1 MRNMSVNNLV
11 EKGVIVDSLPEPR
24 RAWDNS
30 TESFSDIQET
40 RDGVKVWQFDA
51 GVASGFLVERCRV
64 QIVADVVPQLRRG
77 DVVTLEN
84 AEVYIA
90 GNALALR
97 CDGVSSAEDNLDDL
111 MGDD

>member
-1 MRNMSVNNLV
+1 MRNMSVNSLV

-30 TESFSDIQET
+30 TESFSDVQET
-40 RDGVKVWQFDA
+40 RDGVKVWQFDV

-64 QIVADVVPQLRRG
+64 QLVANVVPQMNRG
-77 DVVTLEN
+77 DVVVLDN

-97 CDGVSSAEDNLDDL
+97 CDGVSSAGDSLDDL

>member
-1 MRNMSVNNLV
+1 MRNMSVNSLV

-30 TESFSDIQET
+30 TESFSDVQEM
-40 RDGVKVWQFDA
+40 RDGVKVWQFDV

-64 QIVADVVPQLRRG
+64 QLVADVVPQLKRG
-77 DVVTLEN
+77 EVVVLDN

-97 CDGVSSAEDNLDDL
+97 CDGVSSAGDSLDDL
-111 MGDD
+111 MSDD